1 MKVDLP
7 TLSSIPHTANATSIP
22 TPSIHFFTRERKL
35 SRMIRVDH
43 LTKLYGDFT
52 AVQDLSFDVAPGEV
66 LGLVGPN
73 GAGKTTTLR
82 CIAGIITPTGG
93 TVRIGDHEMAT
104 APERAKAQLA
114 FIPDE
119 PQLFEYLTVEEHLR
133 FVGRL
138 YGVADA
144 PARIDPLLAEL
155 ELLEKR
161 RALPAELSRGM
172 RQKLAIAC
180 GLIHEPGALMLDE
193 PLTGLDPAG
202 IRKMKST
209 LAARARAGAAVVLS
223 SHLLHLVEEL
233 CTRLLVLRRGQ
244 IVAIGS
250 LDEII
255 TERPQLAGQELE
267 DIFLALTADDA
278 AAGL

>member
-1 MKVDLP
+1 
-7 TLSSIPHTANATSIP
+7 
-22 TPSIHFFTRERKL
+22 
-35 SRMIRVDH
+35 
-43 LTKLYGDFT
+43 
-52 AVQDLSFDVAPGEV
+52 
-66 LGLVGPN
+66 
-73 GAGKTTTLR
+73 
-82 CIAGIITPTGG
+82 
-93 TVRIGDHEMAT
+93 
-104 APERAKAQLA
+104 
-114 FIPDE
+114 
-119 PQLFEYLTVEEHLR
+119 VEEHLR

-209 LAARARAGAAVVLS
+209 IAARARAGAAVVLS